1 MISDA
6 HVHMG
11 YFSALRTSA
20 LKYYTPQRVVGVLN
34 RCRVDAFIVSSTSAQ
49 ASVSIHDLL
58 NEAME
63 LKRLAGHRA
72 RIFCWVSPVVLM
84 SDPSLHILDSGCYD
98 GIKLHEHD
106 GHWIQSRQHELR
118 RILDMA
124 AERALPVQ
132 FHCDESPCCD
142 PWKLHH
148 WAGLYP
154 SIRFDFA
161 HCCDM
166 QSMSAVIG
174 RNQNVW
180 TDTAY
185 MSEECMAMLP
195 SYNWHDRLM
204 FGSDLPV
211 WQAYEDVSLTKRY
224 REMVRC
230 FLRTG
235 LAKSADI
242 AFNKFLGLI

>member
-6 HVHMG
+6 HVHLG
-11 YFSALRTSA
+11 YFSTLKTTA
-20 LKYYTPQRVVGVLN
+20 LKYYTPKRIVGVLN

-49 ASVSIHDLL
+49 ASVNVQDLIE
-58 NEAME
+58 EAME
-63 LKRLAGHRA
+63 LKRLAGERA
-72 RIFCWVSPVVLM
+72 QIFCWISPFVLKN
-84 SDPSLHILDSGCYD
+84 DPSLRILDNDCFD
-98 GIKLHEHD
+98 GIKLHEYD
-106 GHWIQSRQHELR
+106 GHWIQHRQHDLR
-118 RILDMA
+118 RILDTA
-124 AERALPVQ
+124 EERALPVQ
-132 FHCDESPCCD
+132 LHCDESPYCN
-142 PWKLHH
+142 PLTLER
-148 WAGLYP
+148 WAYCYP
-154 SIRFDFA
+154 RIRFDFA
-161 HCCDM
+161 HCHDM
-166 QSMSAVIG
+166 CNMAAVMG
-174 RNQNVW
+174 RRPNVW

-185 MSEECMAMLP
+185 MDEAHMAKLS